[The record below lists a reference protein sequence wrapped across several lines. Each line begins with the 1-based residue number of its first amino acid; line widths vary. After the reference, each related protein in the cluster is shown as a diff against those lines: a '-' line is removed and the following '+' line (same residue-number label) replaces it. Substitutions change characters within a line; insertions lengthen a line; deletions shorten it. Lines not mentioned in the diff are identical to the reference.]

1 MVEAMP
7 ILPDLAPLALACLVA
22 FLASVLGGLSGFGTG
37 LVLPAFLAP
46 LVGVSAVVP
55 VMAVAMLFNNGGRV
69 FAFWRDIEWMHLR
82 RMLCLGL
89 PACVAGAY
97 AYTLL
102 SSDAIALGL
111 GAFLLAS
118 VPLRRVLRAANLRL
132 SPGLQMLAGGCFGF
146 VNGGMSG
153 AGILLISF
161 LMAADLAGSAL
172 IATDALI
179 SFVMGGAKVLLFG
192 SLSALSVSQALIGL
206 IVGACT
212 APGAF
217 VARWLLRRLS
227 AGLHAWIME
236 AVVVL
241 GALSL
246 LRQAF

>member
-1 MVEAMP
+1 MPEALS
-7 ILPDLAPLALACLVA
+7 ILPDLAPLLLACLVA
-22 FLASVLGGLSGFGTG
+22 FLASVLGGLLGFGTG

-46 LVGVSAVVP
+46 LVGVAAVVP
-55 VMAVAMLFNNGGRV
+55 VMAVAMLFNNGSRV
-69 FAFWRDIEWMHLR
+69 FAFWRDIEWAQLR
-82 RMLCLGL
+82 RMLLFGL

-97 AYTLL
+97 GYTRL
-102 SSDAIALGL
+102 STDAIALWL
-111 GAFLLAS
+111 GAFLLVS

-132 SPGLQMLAGGCFGF
+132 SPAMQLLAGACFGV

-161 LMAADLAGSAL
+161 LMSAGLAGSAL

-179 SFVMGGAKVLLFG
+179 SFVMGVAKVMLFG
-192 SLSALSVSQALIGL
+192 SLSSLAAPQVLIGL
-206 IVGACT
+206 VVGACT

-217 VARWLLRRLS
+217 VARWLLRRLP

-241 GALSL
+241 GAISL

>member
-1 MVEAMP
+1 MADVMT

-46 LVGVSAVVP
+46 LVGVGAVVP

-69 FAFWRDIEWMHLR
+69 FAFWRDIEWTHLR
-82 RMLCLGL
+82 RMLWLGL
-89 PACVAGAY
+89 PGCVAGAY
-97 AYTLL
+97 GYTLL

-111 GAFLLAS
+111 GVFLLAS
-118 VPLRRVLRAANLRL
+118 VPLRRALRAANLRF
-132 SPGLQMLAGGCFGF
+132 SPALQVVAGGGFGF

-179 SFVMGGAKVLLFG
+179 SFIMGVAKVALFG
-192 SLSALSVSQALIGL
+192 SLAALSASQVSIGL
-206 IVGACT
+206 VVGVCT

-217 VARWLLRRLS
+217 VARWLLRRIP

-236 AVVVL
+236 AVVML
-241 GALSL
+241 GAVSL
-246 LRQAF
+246 LRQGF